1 MIYVLLIAIALLPIA
16 HVIDVLHDKIPL
28 LYEIRER
35 LRMLDENLDSHDRLE
50 AERFQALDGEGPKLI
65 HCIECKWYRGDAV
78 NVYGS
83 ACCMTFL
90 GRTLTSAATRRR
102 RQEKHEVPFLRVV

>member
-1 MIYVLLIAIALLPIA
+1 MLYILLIAIALLLIA
-16 HVIDVLHDKIPL
+16 YWIAMLRDNIQL
-28 LYEIRER
+28 LYETRER

-78 NVYGS
+78 NVYGQCLLHDLPREDFDFCS
-83 ACCMTFL
+83 DAKKEA
-90 GRTLTSAATRRR
+90 GEA
-102 RQEKHEVPFLRVV
+102 